1 MRFLS
6 VGPPPSP
13 RISVAGALS
22 AESRGE
28 ESAAHRIR
36 GLRWRACGVGR
47 AESPKRDGGR
57 TGGGYEGA
65 AMYAPREPSQARL
78 ERATPWAYDPRRT
91 RVDGGG
97 ALHGVRAR
105 GDRRLPRHPG
115 LHEEREPGA

>member
-1 MRFLS
+1 MYGRIFGFQRLVCWPKWTPASRSDLSGRGNSARRLGTPWAVVSTISDWVIMRFLS

-13 RISVAGALS
+13 RISVAGAPS

-65 AMYAPREPSQARL
+65 AMYAPSEP
-78 ERATPWAYDPRRT
+78 
-91 RVDGGG
+91 
-97 ALHGVRAR
+97 
-105 GDRRLPRHPG
+105 
-115 LHEEREPGA
+115 